1 MKFGLQYVRIDHE
14 TQMDT
19 VMTLLKKYWKIESP
33 NVLISVTGGA
43 QDVPTRPSLTNML
56 SILVKVAHNTGNQP
70 VTLGNE

>member
-19 VMTLLKKYWKIESP
+19 VMTLLKKYWKIEPP

-43 QDVPTRPSLTNML
+43 QDVHTRPNLMTML
-56 SILVKVAHNTGNQP
+56 SRLVNVAHNTGNQP
-70 VTLGNE
+70 VTLVNE

>member
-1 MKFGLQYVRIDHE
+1 MN
-14 TQMDT
+14 T
-19 VMTLLKKYWKIESP
+19 VMTLLKKYWEIDPP

-56 SILVKVAHNTGNQP
+56 SRLVKVAHNTGNLP